1 MDPDLDVTNPNHIET
16 LRRLYKVHINVIK
29 MMDRMGYDISAGAV
43 FFQYANKS
51 IGLSMRSMV
60 DFLDPGLYPN
70 LLTGNP
76 GNPGS
81 SILETN
87 YNAGYFRSRQKFSTI
102 FTRRGTEMVLYKGPR
117 APLETKNQIAVI
129 YLSSDKN
136 KDVNQNDFRV
146 VDVYARQ
153 FSIRNFILISE
164 YGLNSARMKY
174 IKGQEGT
181 DYTLFLDVELAF
193 DRTKH
198 ALVPLYTRV
207 TKAADVATFEKEE
220 DINSKKL
227 PLIIEDDAYGRLLGI
242 KKGDVLTNVVMGTA
256 FEKDIFYELTRGVP
270 QEKT

>member
-1 MDPDLDVTNPNHIET
+1 MDPDLDISNPAHIET
-16 LRRLYKVHINVIK
+16 LRRLYKVNINVIK

-43 FFQYANKS
+43 FFQYSNKS

-70 LLTGNP
+70 LLTQG
-76 GNPGS
+76 
-81 SILETN
+81 ILQAN
-87 YNAGYFRSRQKFSTI
+87 YDAGYFRSRQKFSTI

-136 KDVNQNDFRV
+136 KDVNQNDFRI

-164 YGLNSARMKY
+164 NGLNSSRMKY

-270 QEKT
+270 QEKI